1 MSQEVS
7 KVSVCLMKSK
17 EVPEGLKT
25 SQEVLG
31 GLRRSQKI
39 SGGHRRSHE
48 VSKGLRRFQKVS
60 GVEVFKSRFE
70 RSTTNTVLFSTPF
83 QRRLCFV
90 LTALESFEE
99 ITDEN

>member
-7 KVSVCLMKSK
+7 EVSVCLMKSK

-31 GLRRSQKI
+31 GHRRSQ
-39 SGGHRRSHE
+39 E

>member
-1 MSQEVS
+1 
-7 KVSVCLMKSK
+7 MKSK

-25 SQEVLG
+25 SQKTSG
-31 GLRRSQKI
+31 GPRRSQ
-39 SGGHRRSHE
+39 E